1 MPAVKVRPGRA
12 WWWCGLVLLLAACG
26 GGGGGGG
33 ADTTPVDDSSPR
45 TPLPTVAR
53 DDNPTAPR
61 MAVGPDDYLPGAG
74 ATAVFDRL
82 DSAGTRLGQNTL
94 QLVWQGADALMF
106 TETEE
111 TGAAQTTQLQRGADG
126 WEQVGI
132 PGSPLPEPMLAAL
145 GRLLLLPSPFHAIG
159 TTRVQYRSGSYGVD
173 LDGDGV
179 VESFRFE
186 YRQTMVGEEQL
197 AGPQGP
203 ITALHIRDELLL
215 TVVPS
220 RRSQPELQASATSD
234 IWLAKGLGHVREQ
247 VRSVGSEGR
256 DVFPPYTLSLASLR
270 VGGVDAL
277 DPGIVRD
284 VRSIALVHR
293 DLVYDAARRRYYAS
307 VPGTVVGQG
316 NRVASID
323 ADTGAVSWSGVVG
336 SDPGALALAGDGA
349 SLYVGL
355 DGSSEVLR
363 LALPGMTELSR
374 TALPSGGFGG
384 PLVAQ
389 TLAASPT
396 APGTVAVAMAYT
408 GISPAHAGV
417 ALVRDGVLAP
427 VQTPGHTG
435 ANRIV
440 FGADGSSLF
449 GINTESTE
457 FGLRRLLVQPD
468 GLVVDQVV
476 TDAFASFYTPAIDR
490 IGTRL
495 VLANRIYDAATLAPL
510 GRVSSGAD
518 CRVLAA
524 TMLGCMPGV
533 GETPG
538 LLLVDPVTAVI
549 TTRLTVLETSGSSFS
564 RVVAGPSG
572 QVALRDQINHPAQSE
587 AGRVLL
593 LRHPALP

>member
-1 MPAVKVRPGRA
+1 MLAANLRRGGLG
-12 WWWCGLVLLLAACG
+12 WLCGLVLVLLTAC

-33 ADTTPVDDSSPR
+33 ADTAPIDDSTPR
-45 TPLPTVAR
+45 TPLPTVSR

-61 MAVGPDDYLPGAG
+61 MVVGPDDYLPRAG

-82 DSAGTRLGQNTL
+82 DSAGNRLGQSTL
-94 QLVWQGADALMF
+94 QLVWQGADALSF
-106 TETEE
+106 TETEDNA
-111 TGAAQTTQLQRGADG
+111 AAQTTPLQRGAEG
-126 WEQVGI
+126 WEQTGI
-132 PGSPLPEPMLAAL
+132 PGSPLPAPMLAAL
-145 GRLLLLPSPFHAIG
+145 GKLLLLPSPFHAIG
-159 TTRVQYRSGSYGVD
+159 TTRVQFRSGSYGAD

-197 AGPQGP
+197 AGPRGP

-220 RRSQPELQASATSD
+220 RRSQPELLASATSD

-247 VRSVGSEGR
+247 VRSIGSEGR
-256 DVFPPYTLSLASLR
+256 DAFPPYTLSLASLQIS
-270 VGGVDAL
+270 GVDAL
-277 DPGIVRD
+277 DTTLVRD

-307 VPGTVVGQG
+307 VPGSVVGQG

-323 ADTGAVSWSGVVG
+323 ADSGVVSDSGVVG

-374 TALPSGGFGG
+374 TALPAGGFGG
-384 PLVAQ
+384 PVVAQ

-408 GISPAHAGV
+408 GTSPAHAGV
-417 ALVRDGVLAP
+417 ALVRDGVLQP

-440 FGADGSSLF
+440 FGADGGSVF
-449 GINTESTE
+449 GINIESTE
-457 FGLRRLLVQPD
+457 FGLRRLLVQAD

-476 TDAFASFYTPAIDR
+476 TDAFASFYTPAVDR
-490 IGTRL
+490 VGARL

-510 GRVSSGAD
+510 GRVSNGNN
-518 CRVLAA
+518 CRVLTA
-524 TMLGCMPGV
+524 TALGCLPAA
-533 GETPG
+533 GEAPG

-549 TTRLTVLETSGSSFS
+549 TTRLTLLQGDSSFS

-572 QVALRDQINHPAQSE
+572 QVAMRDELTHPALPD
-587 AGRVLL
+587 AARVLL